1 MKNGLERYSSTS
13 NLSSSFT
20 LKEESKR
27 NTCAM
32 FIFYILWQLSK
43 KNALKK
49 SNFFRFLISGERP
62 GTQTDWSSFTCNI
75 TNLLTLIW
83 FDTVLCW
90 MFSTPLL
97 IHPSISWLLS
107 KKTHL
112 TKNIWK
118 KSSSSTIQPMRWIDY
133 PFIWFAVFVL
143 WIIWC
148 LMCVERSKRAEVQRE
163 IVIVENKRLVHLL
176 DLTTDFRVKTN
187 AKLTPISKLREK
199 SKICIQSC
207 LYTQ

>member
-1 MKNGLERYSSTS
+1 MQYNKSS
-13 NLSSSFT
+13 NLNLIWYCSLLNVFNSSSDTPFNFLT
-20 LKEESKR
+20 PEQE
-27 NTCAM
+27 NT
-32 FIFYILWQLSK
+32 FNK
-43 KNALKK
+43 KH
-49 SNFFRFLISGERP
+49 
-62 GTQTDWSSFTCNI
+62 
-75 TNLLTLIW
+75 
-83 FDTVLCW
+83 
-90 MFSTPLL
+90 M
-97 IHPSISWLLS
+97 
-107 KKTHL
+107 
-112 TKNIWK
+112 K

-148 LMCVERSKRAEVQRE
+148 LTYVERSKRAEVQRE

-207 LYTQ
+207 LYTVTLTPIFAQISWRIFSDIHFLWYKYNLSISIYVYHSSINLYLPS